1 MKWEAAVGG
10 MLGGVISSAAIII
23 GMGPTGSFPR
33 SAHVGVMVHSQQ
45 VTGNPL
51 TAAFGVAQH
60 RGIANGGPQAL
71 EGYVF
76 SNPPAGESVRL
87 ALSVISN
94 GEHAGAGETIEMRA
108 AGGIVSGSGRVRQ
121 WWMHHPVVDVK
132 GEGGIDFIAAYGA
145 SVPTHHVGERWFLY
159 STDAT
164 LPSRVDGPMLVQ
176 DLRFV
181 NGWSLRVVDG
191 AVALVRTDGT
201 LSHIFR

>member
-10 MLGGVISSAAIII
+10 MLGGLISSAVIII
-23 GMGPTGSFPR
+23 GAGPSGAFPR
-33 SAHVGVMVHSQQ
+33 SAQVGFLMHSQQ
-45 VTGNPL
+45 PFGNPL
-51 TAAFGVAQH
+51 AAAYGIAQH
-60 RGIANGGPQAL
+60 RGIPGGGPQAL
-71 EGYVF
+71 EGYVY

-87 ALSVISN
+87 AMAVISN

-108 AGGIVSGSGRVRQ
+108 AGGFVSGSGRVRQ
-121 WWMHHPVVDVK
+121 WWMHRPVVGVS

-145 SVPTHHVGERWFLY
+145 VVPTRNVRERWFIY
-159 STDAT
+159 SDDAT

-176 DLRFV
+176 DLRFA

-191 AVALVRTDGT
+191 TVALVRSDGT